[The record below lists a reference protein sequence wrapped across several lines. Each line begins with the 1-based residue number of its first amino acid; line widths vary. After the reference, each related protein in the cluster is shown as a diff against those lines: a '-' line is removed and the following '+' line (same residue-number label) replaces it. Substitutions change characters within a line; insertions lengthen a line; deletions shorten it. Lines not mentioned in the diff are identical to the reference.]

1 MSGIEG
7 WFHDNPN
14 VKIITNLDDIGQPY
28 SCNQWGNQH
37 LNFDAIP
44 LMTDDGNQDIIWGWF
59 HTGFAFP
66 STVYIDHNMT
76 VYFKA
81 NNPSPSTAI
90 ATIDAMLSE
99 CGQACVLAPPSAL
112 YDYAIDGNTVSFFD
126 LSEIINEGWIVSE
139 WLWNFGDGN
148 TSNLQ
153 NPIHTYENDGIY
165 NVSLQ
170 ITTDTGLESDL
181 YVDNLTIGALSVFE
195 DLVPDEISI
204 SQNYPNPFNPST
216 SIDFYLPDAS
226 FTNINVYDIYGKNVE
241 SLVDGFMNS
250 GNHQIIWSPSGLS
263 AGIYFI
269 NIKQNN
275 LSKQIKMMYV
285 K

>member
-1 MSGIEG
+1 M
-7 WFHDNPN
+7 
-14 VKIITNLDDIGQPY
+14 
-28 SCNQWGNQH
+28 
-37 LNFDAIP
+37 
-44 LMTDDGNQDIIWGWF
+44 
-59 HTGFAFP
+59 
-66 STVYIDHNMT
+66 
-76 VYFKA
+76 
-81 NNPSPSTAI
+81 
-90 ATIDAMLSE
+90 
-99 CGQACVLAPPSAL
+99 
-112 YDYAIDGNTVSFFD
+112 
-126 LSEIINEGWIVSE
+126 
-139 WLWNFGDGN
+139 
-148 TSNLQ
+148 
-153 NPIHTYENDGIY
+153 
-165 NVSLQ
+165 
-170 ITTDTGLESDL
+170 
-181 YVDNLTIGALSVFE
+181 FE

-204 SQNYPNPFNPST
+204 SQNYPNPYNPST

>member
-7 WFHDNPN
+7 WFQDNPN

-28 SCNQWGNQH
+28 SCSQWGDQH

-66 STVYIDHNMT
+66 STVYIDHTMT

-81 NNPSPSTAI
+81 NSPSPSTAI
-90 ATIDAMLSE
+90 ATIDAMLSD
-99 CGQACVLAPPSAL
+99 CGQSCVLAPPAAL

-126 LSEIINEGWIVSE
+126 LSEIINEGWIVEE
-139 WLWNFGDGN
+139 WSWNFGDGN

-165 NVSLQ
+165 EVSLQ
-170 ITTDTGLESDL
+170 ITTDTGLESEL
-181 YVDNLTIGALSVFE
+181 YVDNLTIGTLSVFE
-195 DLVPDEISI
+195 DSFPGEILI

-216 SIDFYLPDAS
+216 SIDFYLPDS
-226 FTNINVYDIYGKNVE
+226 NFTNINVYDIYGKNVE
-241 SLVDGFMNS
+241 SLVDGFMNA
-250 GNHQIIWSPSGLS
+250 GNHEIVWSPTNLS

-269 NIKQNN
+269 NIQQTDI
-275 LSKQIKMMYV
+275 SKQIKVMYV